1 MRLKCNSSRWQ
12 QFKYVFEAA
21 TTSSSHFNVKVFF
34 PWWSISLEVGHQT
47 LCDCYLFFSVQIHTL
62 TSVYQDVCI
71 PERKLRVNTFALIW
85 QKNSY
90 DDDEDSDGDVDIGG
104 DDDDDGRKAGDL
116 DATHI
121 WEDSQLHQAINK
133 IRIQHFL
140 IMTVL
145 MIVMMMIVMV
155 MMFVKKM
162 MTMEIFLL
170 ITFYGIAG
178 CAPCRCTSIE
188 SPRIAFQL
196 IMMWMMMMQK
206 WWWCRG
212 DDDATNDD
220 GDDNIWCRT
229 IH

>member
-1 MRLKCNSSRWQ
+1 MEVTFFKVRRGPCLAVGRLWPS
-12 QFKYVFEAA
+12 
-21 TTSSSHFNVKVFF
+21 
-34 PWWSISLEVGHQT
+34 
-47 LCDCYLFFSVQIHTL
+47 D
-62 TSVYQDVCI
+62 DD
-71 PERKLRVNTFALIW
+71 
-85 QKNSY
+85 

-170 ITFYGIAG
+170 ITLLWH
-178 CAPCRCTSIE
+178 CWLRSLP
-188 SPRIAFQL
+188 L
-196 IMMWMMMMQK
+196 HL
-206 WWWCRG
+206 
-212 DDDATNDD
+212 D
-220 GDDNIWCRT
+220 
-229 IH
+229 